1 MINKDTRIVIE
12 NEQSDFLYKKNKSNL
27 NITFNRIS
35 FIFFVFFVICL
46 IYVIH
51 LIHLGSRKINNEEII
66 LMHNSLKINTPIKI
80 INPENQKFVET
91 KVYKRSNYPGIF
103 NAVISEKIVTI
114 LELDIDNPYVEI
126 IQIKKNK
133 KFIAKKANTF
143 DEEKNVADT
152 APVESIEMDDLT
164 NNTESNNVLKKKN
177 SYVLVIN
184 DFYYIDS
191 AKNLKS
197 ELLRKINIKNLYIKK
212 INNKKYRLY
221 VGPFKNFNA
230 LKTTYISL
238 NNLGFS
244 DLNIYKE

>member
-1 MINKDTRIVIE
+1 MK
-12 NEQSDFLYKKNKSNL
+12 YKKIYFLLFLLNL
-27 NITFNRIS
+27 LYSCADTNFTKKKLIEKKYFTS
-35 FIFFVFFVICL
+35 SGFVL
-46 IYVIH
+46 IYNIDYYKNK
-51 LIHLGSRKINNEEII
+51 IINRKINNEEII

-164 NNTESNNVLKKKN
+164 NNTESNNVLKKEN
-177 SYVLVIN
+177 SYLLVIN